1 MTEIYR
7 TALSGLA
14 AAGARIASDA
24 NNIANIYSTGRLPAK
39 PGDPTDAYAP
49 TRVGTQSAPN
59 GGVIISQTAVTPA
72 YNVASDPS
80 SPKANADGLVATPNV
95 DLATELVDLQVT
107 SVLYTANAAVIR
119 TESETEKRL
128 LDTIA

>member
-24 NNIANIYSTGRLPAK
+24 NNIANIYSTGRLPTK
-39 PGDPTDAYAP
+39 PGDTTDAYVP

-59 GGVIISQTAVTPA
+59 GGVIIDQSTITPA

-80 SPKANADGLVATPNV
+80 SPKANAAGLIATPNV

-107 SVLYTANAAVIR
+107 AVFYSANAAVIKA
-119 TESETEKRL
+119 ESENEKRL